1 MTKKLSLALV
11 FTVVLQIAGPAFAAE
26 NSLAEEQNNSSAAPL
41 VNLSPDTPLD
51 AAALLPIGGPITPV
65 TAVPGSSTT
74 TVPGSST
81 TTVTGTST
89 TSLGSLTTTTPES
102 STTAS
107 ESSTATPSLSSPLIT
122 GISTTRTTTTSSP
135 SPSGIQYVIITD
147 GPIIIDND
155 LEKDLAVTEYIWKEI
170 PDTDGKIHIDAGGR
184 FPVTVV
190 TSHTSKTA
198 KVGDP
203 VEARLKV
210 DIKIGGRMI
219 APKGATVIGHIA
231 SCVRAR
237 KMLQA
242 EFSTKRWMR
251 PSGALGV
258 QFDEIRTASGDHI
271 PLVALPAQ
279 QPRIVK
285 NMAQGRVLGVNH
297 KGEIVSPLSGQVKA
311 QVAHI
316 GIRAAAGP
324 FSFGAV
330 PIAFG
335 LAGAISP
342 SFAFMHPVG
351 KNMRHRRLKGFGLGV
366 VSGLPGGFL
375 LTDYMIRGDE
385 AIIQP
390 GDEFLAEFKQKFT
403 GEKSSEAQLAPN
415 ARIKVRGQVLP
426 EPKK

>member
-1 MTKKLSLALV
+1 MTKRLSLALA
-11 FTVVLQIAGPAFAAE
+11 FTFVSQIVVPGFAAE
-26 NSLAEEQNNSSAAPL
+26 NSTTEGHAAAPL
-41 VNLSPDTPLD
+41 VNLSSETPLD
-51 AAALLPIGGPITPV
+51 AASLLPIGGPITSLKSEAQV
-65 TAVPGSSTT
+65 STTAPGSSTATVPVSST
-74 TVPGSST
+74 TVPGSAI
-81 TTVTGTST
+81 TTVFGST
-89 TSLGSLTTTTPES
+89 
-102 STTAS
+102 
-107 ESSTATPSLSSPLIT
+107 PLIT
-122 GISTTRTTTTSSP
+122 GISTTRTTTTTTTSSA
-135 SPSGIQYVIITD
+135 SGIQYAIITD

-155 LEKDLAVTEYIWKEI
+155 LEKDLAVTEYVWKEI
-170 PDTDGKIHIDAGGR
+170 PDKDGKIHIDAGGR
-184 FPVTVV
+184 FPVTVI

-231 SCVRAR
+231 SCERAR
-237 KMLQA
+237 KMLKA

-258 QFDEIRTASGDHI
+258 QFDEILTASGDHI

-316 GIRAAAGP
+316 GIRAAAAAAGP